1 MDAHHAS
8 IGRRT
13 LEEIRL
19 KRAAERIN
27 KTSSGS
33 DLETLNQYGMHGSG
47 SGDRLMERDSFALL
61 SQVKELQSKCGDLEK
76 ENQKLLAKL
85 EEKEADNSSL
95 LKNLKELE
103 DNTIPSLR
111 KALKDVSIEK
121 DAAMVGKEDAL
132 SQLRTAK
139 KRLKEAEEEQY
150 RAEEDAAALRAEL
163 NSLHQQVMANPYGGI
178 PSVDRIPDS
187 VLSMEKE
194 ITELKSQLQKESQL
208 RQQEQRKLAEQQLQ
222 VSSLTTQKINLE
234 DRLAALSK
242 KVSEETADSA
252 YRKAFSQ
259 QDKETFEKQL
269 HDLAVMVE
277 RLESSRQKLLTEIDS
292 QSSEIERLFEENSN
306 LSASHQDALGL
317 AMHWENQVKDCLKQN
332 EELRLLLDKLR
343 SEQIQRGN
351 SAPFHTEPG
360 RSISDISIPHE
371 QVTESPLLKDL
382 LAKEQSRAEALS
394 AEVMKLSAELKHAA
408 QAYNNLTRLYR
419 PVLRNIENNLMK
431 MKQESFVTI
440 Q

>member
-19 KRAAERIN
+19 KRAAERLN

-33 DLETLNQYGMHGSG
+33 DLENLNQYGSG
-47 SGDRLMERDSFALL
+47 NGDRVMERDSYALL

-85 EEKEADNSSL
+85 EEKEAENSSL
-95 LKNLKELE
+95 VKNLKDLE
-103 DNTIPSLR
+103 ENTIPPLR
-111 KALKDVSIEK
+111 KALKDLSIEK
-121 DAAMVGKEDAL
+121 DAAIVGKEDAL

-163 NSLHQQVMANPYGGI
+163 NSLHQVMTNPYGGM

-194 ITELKSQLQKESQL
+194 ITELKSLLQQEFQL
-208 RQQEQRKLAEQQLQ
+208 RQQEQHKLAEQQLR
-222 VSSLTTQKINLE
+222 VSSLTTEKQDLE
-234 DRLAALSK
+234 GRLAALSNK
-242 KVSEETADSA
+242 LTEETSDSA
-252 YRKAFSQ
+252 NQKAFSLK
-259 QDKETFEKQL
+259 DKEKFEKQL
-269 HDLAVMVE
+269 HDMALMVE

-292 QSSEIERLFEENSN
+292 QSSEIERLFEENFN

-317 AMHWENQVKDCLKQN
+317 AVQWENQVKDCLKLN

-343 SEQIQRGN
+343 SEQIHSMQPREN
-351 SAPFHTEPG
+351 SARFDG
-360 RSISDISIPHE
+360 IADVSIHHE
-371 QVTESPLLKDL
+371 QVTENQLLKDR

-394 AEVMKLSAELKHAA
+394 AEILKLTAELKRAA

-440 Q
+440 H

>member
-19 KRAAERIN
+19 KRAAERLN

-33 DLETLNQYGMHGSG
+33 DLENLNQYGIQGSG
-47 SGDRLMERDSFALL
+47 NGDRVMERDSYALL

-85 EEKEADNSSL
+85 EEKEAENSSL
-95 LKNLKELE
+95 VKNLKDLE
-103 DNTIPSLR
+103 ENTIPPLR
-111 KALKDVSIEK
+111 KALKDLSIEK
-121 DAAMVGKEDAL
+121 DAAIVGKEDAL

-163 NSLHQQVMANPYGGI
+163 NSLHQVMTNPYGGM

-194 ITELKSQLQKESQL
+194 ITELKSLLQQEFQL
-208 RQQEQRKLAEQQLQ
+208 RQQEQHKLAEQQLR
-222 VSSLTTQKINLE
+222 VSSLTTEKQDLE
-234 DRLAALSK
+234 GRLAALSNK
-242 KVSEETADSA
+242 LTEETSDSA
-252 YRKAFSQ
+252 NQKAFSLK
-259 QDKETFEKQL
+259 DKEKFEKQL
-269 HDLAVMVE
+269 HDMALMVE

-292 QSSEIERLFEENSN
+292 QSSEIERLFEENFN

-317 AMHWENQVKDCLKQN
+317 AVQWENQVKDCLKLN

-343 SEQIQRGN
+343 SEQIHSMQPREN
-351 SAPFHTEPG
+351 SARFDG
-360 RSISDISIPHE
+360 IADVSIHHE
-371 QVTESPLLKDL
+371 QVTENQLLKDR

-394 AEVMKLSAELKHAA
+394 AEILKLTAELKRAA

-440 Q
+440 H

>member
-19 KRAAERIN
+19 KRAAERLN

-33 DLETLNQYGMHGSG
+33 DLENLNQYGIQGSG
-47 SGDRLMERDSFALL
+47 NGDRVMERDSYALL

-85 EEKEADNSSL
+85 EEKEAENSSL
-95 LKNLKELE
+95 VKNLKDLE
-103 DNTIPSLR
+103 ENTIPPLR
-111 KALKDVSIEK
+111 KALKDLSIEK
-121 DAAMVGKEDAL
+121 DAAIVGKEDAL

-163 NSLHQQVMANPYGGI
+163 NSLHQVMTNPYGGM

-194 ITELKSQLQKESQL
+194 ITELKSLLQQEFQL
-208 RQQEQRKLAEQQLQ
+208 RQQEQHKLAEQQLR
-222 VSSLTTQKINLE
+222 VSSLTTEKQDLE
-234 DRLAALSK
+234 GRLAALSNK
-242 KVSEETADSA
+242 LTETSDSA
-252 YRKAFSQ
+252 NQKAFSLK
-259 QDKETFEKQL
+259 DKEKFEKQL
-269 HDLAVMVE
+269 HDMALMVE

-292 QSSEIERLFEENSN
+292 QSSEIERLFEENFN

-317 AMHWENQVKDCLKQN
+317 AVQWENQVKDCLKLN

-343 SEQIQRGN
+343 SEQIHSMQPREN
-351 SAPFHTEPG
+351 SARFDG
-360 RSISDISIPHE
+360 IADVSIHHE
-371 QVTESPLLKDL
+371 QVTENQLLKDR

-394 AEVMKLSAELKHAA
+394 AEILKLTAELKRAA

-440 Q
+440 H